1 MSDDTLTAASPAG
14 APAGLFDLYTKL
26 RSSGLSDED
35 AALQLAQQK
44 RSSADSQAGWRR
56 VADIMNGT
64 NTSDALHAQLM
75 QQADKPL
82 ADLAE
87 RRKAAPFAAEETQ
100 RTAGALG
107 SDIAMRQQVGMLDP
121 AHPAN
126 RALQSILGSA
136 APGIPPDALSKLTVA
151 QYPGIDKALS
161 QYLDLVKP
169 TIQPAP
175 VAALTG
181 AQAAKTRAETANV
194 LPAEVAQKTAQTA
207 KTGAETRQIDME
219 TSGQV
224 SPGWVVAGT
233 QGVKQADRDAIKS
246 QSAAADKS
254 GQLIDQINGLTKGSD
269 FIASPEKLAQL
280 GALSNQLL
288 LSSKE
293 AAGIRGLPSQDV
305 EFLQGM
311 TGNFSPFKPANIL
324 GLTHNKERLEAL
336 KKTIGQ
342 NLESDANARGIVR
355 APVAAQAA
363 KPTHYLISPDK
374 KFRIPAD
381 ASGKPLG
388 PQEPNG

>member
-44 RSSADSQAGWRR
+44 RSSADNQAGWRR

-82 ADLAE
+82 SDLAE
-87 RRKAAPFAAEETQ
+87 RRKAAPFAAEETGRQ
-100 RTAGALG
+100 AGAIG
-107 SDIAMRQQVGMLDP
+107 QDIAMRQQVGMLDP

-126 RALQSILGSA
+126 RALQGVLAQTTGL
-136 APGIPPDALSKLTVA
+136 PPEQLKNLTVA
-151 QYPGIDKALS
+151 QFPSLRDAVAQRL
-161 QYLDLVKP
+161 QLVTP

-175 VAALTG
+175 VAAKDKAT
-181 AQAAKTRAETANV
+181 AEKTKAETKGLIPVQVKQIEASTG
-194 LPAEVAQKTAQTA
+194 KTD
-207 KTGAETRQIDME
+207 AETRQIDME

-233 QGVKQADRDAIKS
+233 QGVKQSDRDAHKAQVAAVA
-246 QSAAADKS
+246 QSSA
-254 GQLIDQINGLTKGSD
+254 LIDKILDLTKGSD

-280 GALSNQLL
+280 GSYANQLL
-288 LSSKE
+288 LSTKSS
-293 AAGIRGLPSQDV
+293 AGIKGLPSQDV
-305 EFLQGM
+305 QFLHEII
-311 TGNFSPFKPANIL
+311 GNFSPLKPANLL
-324 GLTHNKERLEAL
+324 GLTHNKERLETL
-336 KKTIGQ
+336 KQILNQ
-342 NLESDANARGIVR
+342 NLESDAAAHGIVR